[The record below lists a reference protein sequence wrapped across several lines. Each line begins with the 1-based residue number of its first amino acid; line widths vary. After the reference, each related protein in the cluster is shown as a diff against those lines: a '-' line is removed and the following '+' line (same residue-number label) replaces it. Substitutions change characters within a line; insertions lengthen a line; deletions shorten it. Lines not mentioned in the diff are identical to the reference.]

1 MTSENAAR
9 EEVGRN
15 LLRPFMP
22 GGRESDK
29 REFGSG
35 AMRKMDKSV
44 LHLLSA
50 LDRAIARGLARP
62 TTKTKK
68 GAPSEDGA
76 L

>member
-15 LLRPFMP
+15 LLRPFMR

-35 AMRKMDKSV
+35 AMRKMDKSIFAFCFP
-44 LHLLSA
+44 LWTERSPEASL
-50 LDRAIARGLARP
+50 GQP
-62 TTKTKK
+62 
-68 GAPSEDGA
+68 
-76 L
+76 